1 MLRSI
6 VYCLGQGKKIIWF
19 WSFGFSKRV
28 RACGFFLL
36 FFVPFFIGL
45 TGPEGNKNRHVK
57 VLILFSEG
65 KGNSFPDYSC
75 YLVAVEKRHTLRTAV

>member
-1 MLRSI
+1 MVL
-6 VYCLGQGKKIIWF
+6 VLWF
-19 WSFGFSKRV
+19 FKT
-28 RACGFFLL
+28 RACVRIFFL

>member
-1 MLRSI
+1 MVL
-6 VYCLGQGKKIIWF
+6 VLWF
-19 WSFGFSKRV
+19 FKT
-28 RACGFFLL
+28 RACVRIFFCS
-36 FFVPFFIGL
+36 FFIGL